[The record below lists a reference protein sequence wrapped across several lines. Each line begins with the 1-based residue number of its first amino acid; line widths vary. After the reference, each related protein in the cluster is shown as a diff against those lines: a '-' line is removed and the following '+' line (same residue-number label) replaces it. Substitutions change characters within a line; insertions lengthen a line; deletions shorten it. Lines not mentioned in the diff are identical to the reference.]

1 MRSPLWVE
9 PDPDRADL
17 ERRFGIVPEFGGR
30 VLRVAVRTTRSRVL
44 VITAVFD
51 RTAGRR
57 LKRGERL

>member
-9 PDPDRADL
+9 PDPDHADL

-30 VLRVAVRTTRSRVL
+30 VLRVAVRATRSRVL

-57 LKRGERL
+57 LKRGERP